1 MALLAMVSEFGDPKY
16 TEFFKPRISP
26 FRWKRP
32 KPPEYFE
39 YFELENDGLSQ
50 STYMISRPGSSVEDL
65 GIHRNT
71 QTTSPL
77 RRPEEVVLAVS
88 DGSLD
93 ASERTAE

>member
-1 MALLAMVSEFGDPKY
+1 MTATSKYPTGKESDEIKILKRKFLITMARYV
-16 TEFFKPRISP
+16 IS
-26 FRWKRP
+26 
-32 KPPEYFE
+32 
-39 YFELENDGLSQ
+39 
-50 STYMISRPGSSVEDL
+50 TPGSSLEDP

-77 RRPEEVVLAVS
+77 HRPEEVVLMAP

>member
-1 MALLAMVSEFGDPKY
+1 MHDGRWGPRLPVLDVSSGIHA
-16 TEFFKPRISP
+16 TRVVSV
-26 FRWKRP
+26 
-32 KPPEYFE
+32 
-39 YFELENDGLSQ
+39 
-50 STYMISRPGSSVEDL
+50 ISRPGSSVEDI

>member
-1 MALLAMVSEFGDPKY
+1 MRTRIALELRALHA
-16 TEFFKPRISP
+16 RCCLIS
-26 FRWKRP
+26 
-32 KPPEYFE
+32 
-39 YFELENDGLSQ
+39 
-50 STYMISRPGSSVEDL
+50 TPGSSLEDL

-77 RRPEEVVLAVS
+77 HRPEEVVLMAP

>member
-1 MALLAMVSEFGDPKY
+1 MPIADGNHHTTDNNANSV
-16 TEFFKPRISP
+16 IS
-26 FRWKRP
+26 
-32 KPPEYFE
+32 
-39 YFELENDGLSQ
+39 
-50 STYMISRPGSSVEDL
+50 TPGSSLEDL

-77 RRPEEVVLAVS
+77 HRPEEVVLMAP

>member
-1 MALLAMVSEFGDPKY
+1 M
-16 TEFFKPRISP
+16 
-26 FRWKRP
+26 
-32 KPPEYFE
+32 
-39 YFELENDGLSQ
+39 LSLHHRGF
-50 STYMISRPGSSVEDL
+50 SVLISRPGSSLEDL

-77 RRPEEVVLAVS
+77 HRPEEVVLTVS